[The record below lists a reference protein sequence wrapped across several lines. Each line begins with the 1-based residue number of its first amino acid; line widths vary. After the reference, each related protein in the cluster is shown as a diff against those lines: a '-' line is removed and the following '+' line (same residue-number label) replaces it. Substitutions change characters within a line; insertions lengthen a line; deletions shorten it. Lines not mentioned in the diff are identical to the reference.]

1 MQLCYAPEMHTRFGQ
16 RRTATMSINGIH
28 ANANSDAHIA
38 QFLAIADKRL
48 ATSRE
53 GEFAEIKAWRRAF
66 SELGLKPTQYRCAS
80 ESLLRRYRKSG
91 ELPTLHPM
99 IDLCNA
105 VSLAFAIPVAVFD
118 IDQISGALTVRPAC
132 GDESYETFSG
142 ETEHPEPGEVIF
154 ADDSGRAHA
163 RRWTH
168 RQSGRSAVKQR
179 TSRVLIVAEALHETA
194 QDDVERL
201 IFTLTDAISQIWPSA
216 IQTDVKRL

>member
-1 MQLCYAPEMHTRFGQ
+1 MPLKCTQDSDNVVP
-16 RRTATMSINGIH
+16 RRMNINGIH
-28 ANANSDAHIA
+28 ANANSYAHIA
-38 QFLAIADKRL
+38 QFLAVADKRL

-132 GDESYETFSG
+132 GDEFYETFSG
-142 ETEHPEPGEVIF
+142 RRNTLNPVKLSLPMIPVEPMPDAGLIGK
-154 ADDSGRAHA
+154 AAGRPLSNV
-163 RRWTH
+163 RP
-168 RQSGRSAVKQR
+168 GC
-179 TSRVLIVAEALHETA
+179 
-194 QDDVERL
+194 
-201 IFTLTDAISQIWPSA
+201 
-216 IQTDVKRL
+216 

>member
-16 RRTATMSINGIH
+16 LRTVTMSINGVH
-28 ANANSDAHIA
+28 ADADSNAHIA
-38 QFLAIADKRL
+38 RLLAVADKRL
-48 ATSRE
+48 ATSSE

-118 IDQISGALTVRPAC
+118 IDQISGALTVRPAS
-132 GDESYETFSG
+132 GDECYETFSG
-142 ETEHPEPGEVIF
+142 ETEHPEPGEIIF
-154 ADDSGRAHA
+154 ADDSHA
-163 RRWTH
+163 VTH
-168 RQSGRSAVKQR
+168 NNIFKAV
-179 TSRVLIVAEALHETA
+179 
-194 QDDVERL
+194 
-201 IFTLTDAISQIWPSA
+201 SQ
-216 IQTDVKRL
+216 